1 MRRFHILIS
10 LAALPGIC
18 NAQSAP
24 ALVPGPQGFVL
35 TVPYLEYVGAGSKLA
50 FSATLTS
57 SDLSTFIVDG
67 GSVSSQSALDA
78 AADSPTVAALNS
90 GYRFA
95 LPRVGFSS
103 GGTTR
108 YYSATLTSS
117 DLSRFAVEVA
127 SVAEVTGPGSLAAPT
142 GVTVSN
148 VGPQSV
154 GDSTIYSSTK
164 LSVQWTSPGGYA
176 IDHYEIAAA
185 ESIYGSRT
193 TTTATGSESTKTLTG
208 LKAATPYIVTI
219 KACADSACSQ
229 SGSSSGV
236 PGATSEEYWQLQG
249 SGNSVS
255 GLTKIVSDGNAR
267 ISATRFG
274 PEAGNNAS
282 RIQLYYGPSVVQG
295 SHTQQL
301 ATAVTSQATSSANAA
316 SYLSFTSMA
325 GTTGLISPTTGT
337 TLVRQV
343 ATGQGVPL
351 SEAMGGKVRLF
362 FEATGSDEKTRIMYL
377 DSQDGY
383 TGRDFNSGTA
393 ETCSTTGD
401 YQTGGGCAP
410 TVAIGV
416 DGDSSNANSKIS
428 NARQFKL
435 GFPILNDWRWDGA
448 AGTFM
453 VFTTDRITG
462 CSDYNMNHGYAV
474 WDGSQWNVQY
484 ETDGC
489 PKLFR
494 SAQAAF
500 PMHLGEARYKLYFGD
515 PSITTGKL
523 TPGLLPF
530 LGPKKLIYGDARGTG
545 SPTDVDFEDWES
557 TASARNVVFVWP
569 NGDPLDAG
577 AEGYIDD
584 YHFLAPTGSLDL
596 QVMYLA
602 ITDGTTTPIGAAAVL
617 LNP

>member
-1 MRRFHILIS
+1 MRRFHLIAAA
-10 LAALPGIC
+10 LAAVPGIC
-18 NAQSAP
+18 AAQSAP
-24 ALVPGPQGFVL
+24 SLAAGGQGFVL
-35 TVPYLEYVGAGSKLA
+35 TVPYLEYANAGSKLA
-50 FSATLTS
+50 FSASLSS
-57 SDLSTFIVDG
+57 SDLSIFIVDG
-67 GSVSSQSALDA
+67 ASVSPQSVLA
-78 AADSPTVAALNS
+78 AAVDSPTVVPLNS

-95 LPRVGFSS
+95 LPRVSFKS

-108 YYSATLTSS
+108 YYSAILTSS
-117 DLSRFAVEVA
+117 DLSRFALEVG
-127 SVAEVTGPGSLAAPT
+127 SVAEVSAPGSLAAPT
-142 GVTVSN
+142 GVAVGNVAPQTVGAS
-148 VGPQSV
+148 S
-154 GDSTIYSSTK
+154 IYSSSK
-164 LSVQWTSPGGYA
+164 LSVQWTAPGGYA
-176 IDHYEIAAA
+176 VDHYEITAA
-185 ESIYGSRT
+185 ESVYGSST
-193 TTTATGSESTKTLTG
+193 TTTAAATETTKTLTG
-208 LKAATPYIVTI
+208 LKAATQYTVTL
-219 KACADSACSQ
+219 KACADSACAQ
-229 SGSSSGV
+229 SGVSAGTGGS
-236 PGATSEEYWQLQG
+236 TSEEYWQLQG

-255 GLTKIVSDGNAR
+255 GLNKIVSDGNAR

-274 PEAGNNAS
+274 PEAGTNAS

-295 SHTQQL
+295 SHSQQL
-301 ATAVTSQATSSANAA
+301 ATAVTTQTTDAA
-316 SYLSFTSMA
+316 VSVSYLNFTSMA
-325 GTTGLISPTTGT
+325 GTTGLISPSTTT
-337 TLVRQV
+337 TLVKQV

-351 SEAMGGKVRLF
+351 SAGNVRLF
-362 FEATGSDEKTRIMYL
+362 FEASGSDDKTRILYL

-383 TGRDFNSGTA
+383 TGRDFNSGSA
-393 ETCSTTGD
+393 LTCSITAD
-401 YQTGGGCAP
+401 YETGGGCEP

-416 DGDSSNANSKIS
+416 ESDSTNANSRIS

-453 VFTTDRITG
+453 VFTTDRVSG

-474 WDGSQWNVQY
+474 WDGSKWNVQY

-489 PKLFR
+489 PKLFK

-515 PSITTGKL
+515 PSITTGKI

-530 LGPKKLIYGDARGTG
+530 LGPKKLIYADGRGTR
-545 SPTDVDFEDWES
+545 SPTNVDFEDWES
-557 TASARNVVFVWP
+557 MASARNVVFVWP

-584 YHFLAPTGSLDL
+584 FHFLAPTGSLDL

-602 ITDGTTTPIGAAAVL
+602 ITDGAVPPIGAAAVL

>member
-1 MRRFHILIS
+1 MRRFGSILITLS
-10 LAALPGIC
+10 ALPGIC
-18 NAQSAP
+18 AAQNIPTLTAG
-24 ALVPGPQGFVL
+24 AQGFVL
-35 TVPYLEYVGAGSKLA
+35 AIPYLEYVGAGSKLA
-50 FSATLTS
+50 FSASLTS
-57 SDLSTFIVDG
+57 SDLSTFLLDG
-67 GSVSSQSALDA
+67 GSVSSQSVITA
-78 AADSPTVAALNS
+78 AVDSPSVASLNS

-95 LPRVGFSS
+95 LPRVSFAS
-103 GGTTR
+103 GGKTY

-117 DLSRFAVEVA
+117 DLSSFALELS
-127 SVAEVTGPGSLAAPT
+127 SVAEVSAPGSLAAPT
-142 GVTVSN
+142 GVTVGN
-148 VGPQSV
+148 VAPQTV
-154 GDSTIYSSTK
+154 GSSSIYSSSR
-164 LSVQWTSPGGYA
+164 LSVQWTAPGGYTV
-176 IDHYEIAAA
+176 DHYEITAA

-193 TTTATGSESTKTLTG
+193 TTTAAASESKTTLTG
-208 LKAATPYIVTI
+208 LKAATPYTVTI
-219 KACADSACSQ
+219 RACADSACSQ
-229 SGSSSGV
+229 SGVSA
-236 PGATSEEYWQLQG
+236 GADATTSEEYWQLQG

-274 PEAGNNAS
+274 PEAGTNAS
-282 RIQLYYGPSVVQG
+282 RIQLYYGPSPAQG
-295 SHTQQL
+295 SHSPQL
-301 ATAVTSQATSSANAA
+301 ATAVTSQTTDAATSA

-325 GTTGLISPTTGT
+325 GTTGLISPSEAT
-337 TLVRQV
+337 TLVQQV

-362 FEATGSDEKTRIMYL
+362 FEASGSDGKTRILYL

-383 TGRDFNSGTA
+383 TGRDFNSGGA
-393 ETCSTTGD
+393 LCSTTAD

-416 DGDSSNANSKIS
+416 EGDSTSANSKIS

-435 GFPILNDWRWDGA
+435 GFPILDDWRWDGA

-453 VFTTDRITG
+453 VFTTDRVTG
-462 CSDYNMNHGYAV
+462 CSNYNMNHGYAV
-474 WDGSQWNVQY
+474 WDGSKWNVQY
-484 ETDGC
+484 EADGC
-489 PKLFR
+489 PKLLK

-515 PSITTGKL
+515 PSITTGR
-523 TPGLLPF
+523 GNSGLPF
-530 LGPKKLIYGDARGTG
+530 LGPKKLIYGDGRGTG
-545 SPTDVDFEDWES
+545 SPTSVNFEDWES

-569 NGDPLDAG
+569 NGDTLDAS

-596 QVMYLA
+596 QVMYMA
-602 ITDGTTTPIGAAAVL
+602 ITDGSAPPGGAAAIL